1 MRVFDLD
8 NLTRDDNQDGLYNL
22 IEQTFVMRDL
32 PYLTTVVTKEQEM
45 RIDLISQHLY
55 GDVDHAD
62 LILNLN
68 NIDLPINVKQ
78 GDTIFYISS
87 DLIDNYRIKVDETT
101 NKRKLLLSPDKANV
115 KDPNRKSFV
124 ENDYQLPPTFLN
136 TPENPVTSTG
146 NRIIVNPLQ

>member
-22 IEQTFVMRDL
+22 IEQTFVLRDL

-45 RIDLISQHLY
+45 RIDLISQYLY
-55 GDVDHAD
+55 GDVDHTD

-68 NIDLPINVKQ
+68 NIDLPINIKQ
-78 GDTIFYISS
+78 GDTIFYIPV

-101 NKRKLLLSPDKANV
+101 NKRRLLLSPDKANV

-136 TPENPVTSTG
+136 SPENPVTSTG

>member
-22 IEQTFVMRDL
+22 IEQTFVLRDL

-45 RIDLISQHLY
+45 RIDLISQSLY
-55 GDVDHAD
+55 GDVDHTD

-68 NIDLPINVKQ
+68 NIDLPINIKQ
-78 GDTIFYISS
+78 GDTIFYIPA

-101 NKRKLLLSPDKANV
+101 NKRRLLLSPDKANV

-136 TPENPVTSTG
+136 SPENPVTSTG